1 MNPSHINTP
10 ELLARLKRAPH
21 EHKGHG
27 GKVLIIGG
35 DTGMTGAVF
44 LAGQAA
50 LFSGAG
56 WVVLGVLDS
65 HAPSLVVD
73 HPELMIKK
81 ADVDLITQVSPELI
95 AIGPGL
101 GQSQLAKQL
110 LQISLEQ
117 QLPLVLDAD
126 ALNLISTDE
135 DLLEKLQKRSNDLT
149 VLTPHPGEAARL
161 LNMTTEEVQADRLGA
176 LARLVDL
183 TQSIVVLKG
192 QRTLIG
198 APKQISKQCLKGNSG
213 MGTGGMGD
221 VLTGVLAAVI
231 AQGLHHHLSVFEATC
246 LSVDIHSGA
255 ADALVNQGVGPI
267 GLTPS
272 EIIHQIRDLINFK

>member
-1 MNPSHINTP
+1 MNPTPINTP

-35 DTGMTGAVF
+35 DAGMTGAIF

-56 WVVLGVLDS
+56 WVVLGALDPN
-65 HAPSLVVD
+65 APSLVVE

-81 ADVDLITQVSPELI
+81 ADINLITQVSPELI

-110 LQISLEQ
+110 LHFSVDQP
-117 QLPLVLDAD
+117 LPLVIDAD
-126 ALNLISTDE
+126 ALNLISIDKS
-135 DLLEKLQKRSNDLT
+135 LLEKLQKRPNDLT

-161 LNMTTEEVQADRLGA
+161 LNMTIEEVQIDRQGA
-176 LARLVDL
+176 LAKLVDL
-183 TQSIVVLKG
+183 SQSIVVLKG
-192 QRTLIG
+192 QETLIG
-198 APKQISKQCLKGNSG
+198 APKQISKLCLRGNSG
-213 MGTGGMGD
+213 MGVGGMGD
-221 VLTGVLAAVI
+221 VLIGILAAVI

-246 LSVDIHSGA
+246 LAVDIHSEA
-255 ADALVNQGVGPI
+255 ADTLVDQGVGPI

-272 EIIHQIRDLINFK
+272 EVIHQVRSLINFK

>member
-1 MNPSHINTP
+1 MNPTLINTP

-21 EHKGHG
+21 EHKGYG

-35 DTGMTGAVF
+35 DAGMTGAIF

-56 WVVLGVLDS
+56 WVVLGVLDP

-73 HPELMIKK
+73 HPELMIRK
-81 ADVDLITQVSPELI
+81 ADLDLITQVSPELI

-101 GQSQLAKQL
+101 GQSLLAKQL

-126 ALNLISTDE
+126 ALNLISIDKS
-135 DLLEKLQKRSNDLT
+135 LMEKLQKRPDGLT

-161 LNMTTEEVQADRLGA
+161 LNLITKEVQADRLGA

-192 QRTLIG
+192 QGTLIG
-198 APKQISKQCLKGNSG
+198 APKQISKHVLKGNSG

-221 VLTGVLAAVI
+221 ALTGVLAAII

>member
-1 MNPSHINTP
+1 MNPNCIDTP

-35 DTGMTGAVF
+35 DAGMTGAVY
-44 LAGQAA
+44 LAGRAA

-56 WVVLGVLDS
+56 WVILGALDPN
-65 HAPSLVVD
+65 APSLVVD
-73 HPELMIKK
+73 QPELMIKK
-81 ADVDLITQVSPELI
+81 VSVDLITQVSPELI

-110 LQISLEQ
+110 LQISLDQ

-126 ALNLISTDE
+126 ALNLISTDK
-135 DLLEKLQKRSNDLT
+135 DLLEKLQKRPDGLT
-149 VLTPHPGEAARL
+149 VLTPHPGEAAKL
-161 LNMTTEEVQADRLGA
+161 LNVTTEEVQIDRLGA
-176 LARLVDL
+176 LAQLVDL
-183 TQSIVVLKG
+183 THSIVVLKG
-192 QRTLIG
+192 QGTLIG
-198 APKQISKQCLKGNSG
+198 APKQISKLCLKGNSG
-213 MGTGGMGD
+213 MGVGGMGD
-221 VLTGVLAAVI
+221 VLTGILAAVI

-246 LSVDIHSGA
+246 LSVDIHSEA

-272 EIIHQIRDLINFK
+272 EVVHQVRNLINFK

>member
-1 MNPSHINTP
+1 MNPTRINTP
-10 ELLARLKRAPH
+10 ELLARLKRAPN

-35 DTGMTGAVF
+35 DAGMTGAVF

-56 WVVLGVLDS
+56 WVVLGVLDPD
-65 HAPSLVVD
+65 APSLVVD

-81 ADVDLITQVSPELI
+81 ADLDLMTQVSPELI

-126 ALNLISTDE
+126 ALNLISIDKS
-135 DLLEKLQKRSNDLT
+135 LMEKLQKRSDGLT

-161 LNMTTEEVQADRLGA
+161 LNMTSEEVQADRLGA

-183 TQSIVVLKG
+183 THSIVVLKG
-192 QRTLIG
+192 QETLIG
-198 APKQISKQCLKGNSG
+198 APKQISKQCLKGNPG

>member
-1 MNPSHINTP
+1 MNPNCIDTP

-35 DTGMTGAVF
+35 DAGMTGAVF

-56 WVVLGVLDS
+56 WVILGALDPN
-65 HAPSLVVD
+65 APSLVVD
-73 HPELMIKK
+73 QPELMIKK
-81 ADVDLITQVSPELI
+81 VSVDLITQVSPELI

-110 LQISLEQ
+110 LQISLDQ
-117 QLPLVLDAD
+117 PLPLVLDAD
-126 ALNLISTDE
+126 ALNLISTDK
-135 DLLEKLQKRSNDLT
+135 DLLEKLQKRPYGLT
-149 VLTPHPGEAARL
+149 VLTPHPGEAAKL
-161 LNMTTEEVQADRLGA
+161 LNVTTEEVQIDRLGA
-176 LARLVDL
+176 LAQLVDL
-183 TQSIVVLKG
+183 THSIVVLKG
-192 QRTLIG
+192 QGTLIG
-198 APKQISKQCLKGNSG
+198 APKQISKLCLKGNSG
-213 MGTGGMGD
+213 MGVGGMGD
-221 VLTGVLAAVI
+221 VLTGILAAVI

-246 LSVDIHSGA
+246 LSVDIHSEA

-272 EIIHQIRDLINFK
+272 EVVHQVRNLINFK